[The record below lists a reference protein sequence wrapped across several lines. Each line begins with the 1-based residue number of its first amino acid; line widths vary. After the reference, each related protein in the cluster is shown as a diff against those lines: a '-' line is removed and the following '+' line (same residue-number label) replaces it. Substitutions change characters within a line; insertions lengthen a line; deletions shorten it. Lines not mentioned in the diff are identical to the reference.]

1 MSNSLQPHGLCSPW
15 HSPGQN
21 TGVVSLSLL
30 QGVFPTQGYN
40 PSLPHN
46 RQILFQLSHKW
57 SPRILEWVDYPFSR
71 GIFLTQES
79 NWGLLLCRRIVCQLS
94 YQGVP
99 NFGKIWVKQNETVF
113 FPKGLLGNF
122 NILICTMGFQNG
134 NMENNIF
141 QIYENTHLYF
151 KMSVLSIIV

>member
-1 MSNSLQPHGLCSPW
+1 MSYSLQPRGLYSPW
-15 HSPGQN
+15 NSLGQN
-21 TGVVSLSLL
+21 TGMGSLSLL
-30 QGVFPTQGYN
+30 Q
-40 PSLPHN
+40 
-46 RQILFQLSHKW
+46 W
-57 SPRILEWVDYPFSR
+57 
-71 GIFLTQES
+71 IFLTQES